1 MKIQV
6 YIKNQVYT
14 INCATGSQKIRWLLE
29 VAALKF
35 DKNAMFTTG
44 MPKFA
49 KMEDG
54 TQLNMNDKINE
65 RLQDNSR
72 IWVSF

>member
-1 MKIQV
+1 
-6 YIKNQVYT
+6 
-14 INCATGSQKIRWLLE
+14 LE

-54 TQLNMNDKINE
+54 TQLNLNDKIN
-65 RLQDNSR
+65 
-72 IWVSF
+72 